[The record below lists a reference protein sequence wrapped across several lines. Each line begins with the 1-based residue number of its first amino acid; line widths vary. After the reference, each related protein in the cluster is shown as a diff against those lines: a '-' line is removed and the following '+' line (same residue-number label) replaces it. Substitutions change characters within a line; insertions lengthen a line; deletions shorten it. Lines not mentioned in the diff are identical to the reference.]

1 MKADVALHDAGST
14 FAKVIQSV
22 ADARARVAPCSGI
35 IINPA
40 GPPAHASVCIHDARW
55 VGAVP
60 TVAGGARTKVHRSR
74 VLAIGVHYELS
85 SII

>member
-14 FAKVIQSV
+14 CAKVMQSV

-35 IINPA
+35 TMDPA
-40 GPPAHASVCIHDARW
+40 GPPAHASACIHDARW

-60 TVAGGARTKVHRSR
+60 TEAGGARIKSPEMGSVATGGLEER
-74 VLAIGVHYELS
+74 VKY
-85 SII
+85 